1 MQNPKQARIIQR
13 ERAIVIEY
21 DDEAIATQMF
31 DSFIAK
37 VNGTDIS
44 DEWISLT
51 EAVGILNMT
60 RKGLY
65 NNILKCESDRIN
77 GKKTKWKIGKHY
89 RKCGGTRWE
98 VNCKEIISRVG

>member
-1 MQNPKQARIIQR
+1 MQKLKQAKIIQR

-21 DDEAIATQMF
+21 DDEAIATQMY

-37 VNGTDIS
+37 VNGDDIPNN
-44 DEWISLT
+44 WVSLT
-51 EAVGILNMT
+51 EAAEILHMT

>member
-21 DDEAIATQMF
+21 DDEAIAAQMF

-37 VNGTDIS
+37 VNGDDIPS
-44 DEWISLT
+44 NWIALT
-51 EAVGILNMT
+51 EAAEILNMT

-98 VNCKEIISRVG
+98 VNCREIATG

>member
-37 VNGTDIS
+37 VNGEDIPS
-44 DEWISLT
+44 NWVSLT
-51 EAVGILNMT
+51 EGAEILNMT

-65 NNILKCESDRIN
+65 NNILKCESDRVN
-77 GKKTKWKIGKHY
+77 GKKAKWKIGKHY

-98 VNCKEIISRVG
+98 INCKEISLATG

>member
-1 MQNPKQARIIQR
+1 MLIPKKAKIIQR

-21 DDEAIATQMF
+21 DDEAIAAQLY
-31 DSFIAK
+31 DIFIAK
-37 VNGTDIS
+37 VCGTDFN
-44 DEWISLT
+44 EWVSLS
-51 EAVGILNMT
+51 EAAKVLNFT

-77 GKKTKWKIGKHY
+77 GKKSKWKNGKHY

-98 VNCKEIISRVG
+98 VNCNEIRLPQG